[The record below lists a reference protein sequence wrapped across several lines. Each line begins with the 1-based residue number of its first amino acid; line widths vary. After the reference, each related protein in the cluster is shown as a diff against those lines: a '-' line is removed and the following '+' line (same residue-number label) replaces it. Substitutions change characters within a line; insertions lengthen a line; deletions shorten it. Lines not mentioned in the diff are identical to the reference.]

1 MAYLPISRIDLKER
15 GIETPDFVLVSGDAY
30 CDHPSFG
37 VAIIG
42 RLLERHGYTVA
53 ILSQPNID
61 KKDDFLEFGQPRLAW
76 LVTSG
81 NIDSMVNHY
90 TVAKRRR
97 TKDNYT
103 PGGWMGKRPDRAV
116 IRYSKAILKYL
127 PGKPIVLG
135 GIEASL
141 RRLAHYDYW
150 DDAVRKSVLIDSG
163 ADLLVYGM
171 AEKTIVDVADALSSG
186 LKAGDLI
193 YLAGTVWKTK
203 DASLLPKDGFRL
215 PAYEVIKTD
224 KPAYAE
230 SYKIQYENT
239 DSITAKPLIEPCDDG
254 YVVQNPPS
262 HPLSKVELDQVYDL
276 PFERGPH
283 PRLEAQGHIAAMDEV
298 RHSIVVNR
306 GCYGGCSFCALTMH
320 QGRRIQ
326 ARSED
331 SVLAEAKR
339 IVADKE
345 FKGYIHDVGGPTA
358 NFYVESC
365 DKQSV
370 HGVCKARQC
379 LHPTPCKNLKVDHSE
394 YLKILRSLRKLEGV
408 KKVFVR
414 SGVRY
419 DYVMY
424 DKDPSFFQ
432 ELVEHHVSGQLKVA
446 PEHVSPAVL
455 DAMGKPRRELYDKFV
470 AKYESINRSLGK
482 EQYLV
487 PYLMSSHPG
496 STLEEAVKLAEYVRD
511 MGVNPEQVQDF
522 YPTPGTLSTAMYFTG
537 IHPITKKPIYTPK
550 TQEEKAMQR
559 ALIQY
564 RDPKNRSLVEAALRQ
579 AGRTDLIGFGP
590 QCLIKPYAKPKVPD
604 GIRKA

>member
-1 MAYLPISRIDLKER
+1 MAYLPINQTELKER
-15 GIETPDFVLVSGDAY
+15 GIDSPDFVLVSGDAY

-53 ILSQPNID
+53 IASQPNIE
-61 KKDDFLEFGQPRLAW
+61 KKEDFIQFGSPRLAW

-127 PGKPIVLG
+127 PGKPIILG

-150 DDAVRKSVLIDSG
+150 DDAVRKSVLMDAG

-171 AEKTIVDVADALSSG
+171 AEKTIIDVADALASG
-186 LKAGDLI
+186 LKSSDLI
-193 YLAGTVWKTK
+193 YFPGTVWKTK
-203 DASLLPKDGFRL
+203 DTTLLPANGIYL
-215 PAYEVIKTD
+215 PSYEVIKID

-239 DSITAKPLIEPCDDG
+239 DSITAKPLIEPIDGG
-254 YVVQNPPS
+254 YVIQNPPQ

-283 PRLEAQGHIAAMDEV
+283 PLLEAQGHIPAMDEV

-326 ARSED
+326 SRSEE
-331 SVLAEAKR
+331 SVLEEAKR
-339 IVADKE
+339 IVSDKE

-358 NFYVESC
+358 NFYVEAC
-365 DKQSV
+365 DKQAV
-370 HGVCKARQC
+370 HGVCKTRQC
-379 LHPTPCKNLKVDHSE
+379 LHPSPCKNLKVDHSE

-470 AKYESINRSLGK
+470 AKYEAINRGVGK
-482 EQYLV
+482 DQYLV

-496 STLEEAVKLAEYVRD
+496 STIQEAVLLAEYVRD

-522 YPTPGTLSTAMYFTG
+522 YPTPGTLSTAMYHTG

-550 TQEEKAMQR
+550 SQDEKAMQR

-564 RDPKNRSLVEAALRQ
+564 RDPKNRSLVEQALRL

-590 QCLIKPYAKPKVPD
+590 KCLIKPIGRPRNGYD
-604 GIRKA
+604 IRKT

>member
-1 MAYLPISRIDLKER
+1 MAYLPINKAELKER
-15 GIETPDFVLVSGDAY
+15 GIDSPDFVLVSGDAY

-53 ILSQPNID
+53 IASQPNIE
-61 KKDDFLEFGQPRLAW
+61 KKEDFTQFGPPRLAW

-116 IRYSKAILKYL
+116 IRYSKAIMKYL

-171 AEKTIVDVADALSSG
+171 AEKTMIEIADALASG
-186 LKAGDLI
+186 LQASDLV
-193 YLAGTVWKTK
+193 YLPGTVWKTK
-203 DASLLPKDGFRL
+203 DASLLPANGIRL
-215 PAYEVIKTD
+215 PSFEEIKID
-224 KPAYAE
+224 KLAYAE
-230 SYKIQYENT
+230 SYRIQYENT
-239 DSITAKPLIEPCDDG
+239 DSITAKPLIESIDG
-254 YVVQNPPS
+254 EYVIQNPPQ
-262 HPLSKVELDQVYDL
+262 HPLSKTELDQVYDL

-283 PRLEAQGHIAAMDEV
+283 PLLEAQGHIPAMDEV

-326 ARSED
+326 SRSEE
-331 SVLAEAKR
+331 SVLEEAKR
-339 IVADKE
+339 IVSDKE

-365 DKQSV
+365 DKQAV
-370 HGVCKARQC
+370 HGVCKTRQC
-379 LHPTPCKNLKVDHSE
+379 LHPSPCKNLKVDHAE
-394 YLKILRSLRKLEGV
+394 YLKILRSLRKLDGV

-424 DKDPSFFQ
+424 DKDPSFFE

-455 DAMGKPRRELYDKFV
+455 DAMGKPHRELYDKFV
-470 AKYESINRSLGK
+470 AKYEAINRHLGK
-482 EQYLV
+482 DQYLV

-496 STLEEAVKLAEYVRD
+496 STLQEAVVLAEYVRD

-522 YPTPGTLSTAMYFTG
+522 YPTPGTLSTAMYHTG
-537 IHPITKKPIYTPK
+537 IHPLTKKPIYTPK
-550 TQEEKAMQR
+550 TPEEKAMQR

-564 RDPKNRSLVEAALRQ
+564 RDPKNRTLVEQALRL
-579 AGRTDLIGFGP
+579 ANRTDLIGFGP
-590 QCLIKPYAKPKVPD
+590 KCLIKPSLPPRNSH
-604 GIRKA
+604 GPRKA